1 MNVSERI
8 QGIFE
13 WLDNRVKRVHRTRRL
28 PWFISVLCVS
38 RIQWVTRWL
47 CFTVF
52 FPPLC
57 YYFLFGWPE
66 LQNRSQTLEVGLV
79 TIAAA
84 LGGLVLNAGV
94 NLKGRK
100 RRETILVAQEFIAV
114 VILMIF
120 FVPSLY
126 FVELMDGI
134 DTNSFEPGSSEAWV
148 RGTYFWIAAA
158 SFFGGIILFI
168 FALVDL
174 VFAMGG
180 IRNTRYGFQRK

>member
-1 MNVSERI
+1 M
-8 QGIFE
+8 
-13 WLDNRVKRVHRTRRL
+13 
-28 PWFISVLCVS
+28 
-38 RIQWVTRWL
+38 
-47 CFTVF
+47 
-52 FPPLC
+52 
-57 YYFLFGWPE
+57 
-66 LQNRSQTLEVGLV
+66 QNHSQTLEVGLI